1 MRLHDGVSAS
11 VMSAD
16 RQRRKGAAP
25 MTFDTRPA
33 VAAVATM
40 RNASTTAARS
50 MRILLWLALLPAV
63 VSPHARAQQTDKHDA
78 PRHRAQVSSQQC
90 GLGTPFNVLADSGGI
105 WLYRDSD
112 WPREIF
118 FHGGELSIDHKLQQ
132 TSTADA
138 RRLWEM
144 EQRTRALMPQVAGIA
159 YQVIDLSYD
168 ALGGVIEVM
177 TGSALNARKIER
189 LRKRARAY
197 VDGTLGKGRWEQKAF
212 GGSFANYVEHEAE
225 QFKGSIARHM
235 LWQIVTGRSDGI
247 DKRAQQMEGQ
257 LDARLDAQ
265 ASTIEANANALCT
278 QVQALRQLE
287 DALEFRYQGRQLQ
300 LLAPVQDD
308 TPRPDTEQAEPKSDT
323 GDAPPNRAVKLQPAT
338 NS

>member
-1 MRLHDGVSAS
+1 
-11 VMSAD
+11 
-16 RQRRKGAAP
+16 
-25 MTFDTRPA
+25 
-33 VAAVATM
+33 M

-63 VSPHARAQQTDKHDA
+63 VSPHARAQHTDKHDA

-177 TGSALNARKIER
+177 TGSALNARKIKR

-212 GGSFANYVEHEAE
+212 DGNFANYVEHEAE

-265 ASTIEANANALCT
+265 ASTIEASANALCT

-287 DALEFRYQGRQLQ
+287 GALEFRYQGKRLQ
-300 LLAPVQDD
+300 LLAPLQDD
-308 TPRPDTEQAEPKSDT
+308 TPRQDTEQAEPKPDN
-323 GDAPPNRAVKLQPAT
+323 GDAPPNRAVGLQPAT

>member
-1 MRLHDGVSAS
+1 
-11 VMSAD
+11 MSAD
-16 RQRRKGAAP
+16 RQRRKGAASV
-25 MTFDTRPA
+25 TFDTRPP

-40 RNASTTAARS
+40 RNASTTAARP
-50 MRILLWLALLPAV
+50 MRIFLWLALLPAV
-63 VSPHARAQQTDKHDA
+63 ASPHARAQQTDKHDA

-90 GLGTPFNVLADSGGI
+90 GLGTSFNVLADDGGI

-197 VDGTLGKGRWEQKAF
+197 VDGTPGQGALGAEGLRRQLRKLRRTRSRAIQGQHRAPHALADRHRAF
-212 GGSFANYVEHEAE
+212 GRNRQTRPTDGRPTGCKAGRPGVHHRGQRQRAVHPGAGTAS
-225 QFKGSIARHM
+225 
-235 LWQIVTGRSDGI
+235 VTGRARVPLPG
-247 DKRAQQMEGQ
+247 KR
-257 LDARLDAQ
+257 
-265 ASTIEANANALCT
+265 
-278 QVQALRQLE
+278 
-287 DALEFRYQGRQLQ
+287 LQ
-300 LLAPVQDD
+300 LLAPLQDD
-308 TPRPDTEQAEPKSDT
+308 TPRHDAEHAEPNSDT

>member
-1 MRLHDGVSAS
+1 MLDA
-11 VMSAD
+11 
-16 RQRRKGAAP
+16 
-25 MTFDTRPA
+25 F
-33 VAAVATM
+33 
-40 RNASTTAARS
+40 TTAARS
-50 MRILLWLALLPAV
+50 MRTLLWLALLAAV
-63 VSPHARAQQTDKHDA
+63 FSPHARADQTDKHDA
-78 PRHRAQVSSQQC
+78 PRHRAHVSSHQC
-90 GLGTPFNVLADSGGI
+90 GLSTPFNVLADIGGI

-118 FHGGELSIDHKLQQ
+118 FHGGELSIDHKVQQ
-132 TSTADA
+132 ISAAHA

-144 EQRTRALMPQVAGIA
+144 EQQTRALMPQVAGIA
-159 YQVIDLSYD
+159 HDVIDLSYD

-189 LRKRARAY
+189 LRKRASAY
-197 VDGTLGKGRWEQKAF
+197 VDSTLGKGRWEQKAF
-212 GGSFANYVEHEAE
+212 DGNFANYVEHEAE

-278 QVQALRQLE
+278 QVQALRELQ
-287 DALEFRYQGRQLQ
+287 DALEFRYQGKRLQ
-300 LLAPVQDD
+300 LLAPLQDD
-308 TPRPDTEQAEPKSDT
+308 TPRHDTERAEPKSDN